1 MKDLLAMGL
10 SPNPRKEALI
20 EALVFSHSNKQQSI
34 IIEDAFMDPIVRNHP
49 AIASEIPR
57 LRFLV
62 ATNLSMKD
70 KAIGHLCI
78 LDTRPQSFGI
88 EKQRLLTEFADT
100 ISDIW
105 MERQSLYRDL
115 RHDGVHMQQS
125 VLGVLRP
132 LLQQL
137 MEDANQIQ
145 QAVNELRSRPA
156 LSASELDSS
165 TSVIE
170 NRIKK
175 FQNNFI
181 LFEFMIN
188 SAIQVV
194 SHAQEHHGMTMSV
207 KLHSK
212 KPLPTESKN
221 TNAHE
226 SDSKYLYDWVLDSWT
241 KSMSQL
247 VYQFSLLSFP
257 VKYNGNEFRNL
268 LQGEE
273 SSMSS
278 AASRQIKTASTCK
291 LTAHSDVLFFCISA
305 LVGHFYCSD
314 SSVPVHIDIGMK
326 SLKSK
331 MPPSLRK
338 AANFNSEL
346 MALSSSAGS
355 LSSQRMDSS
364 FTAGSRFVSK
374 SPNRFK
380 LYIRVGVEK
389 KQVPVSNYVEEY
401 LPKDND
407 TSYHIPPLPRDKR
420 NSIDVLM
427 RQYLQGT
434 CRQVSDRSFQLTVPI
449 FLHQPPLPHLSIST
463 LPSQISYHHP
473 STFSHQKLAPMLELS
488 EEERPKTP
496 EKKFMFMFSRA
507 HSGSR
512 LMQSSSNLVPS
523 HHYADEEND
532 LNHSDDD
539 DSDDSCN
546 LDNKLYPVATDTSGT
561 NGLYRYMLK
570 PTPSQS
576 NLDARSE
583 HQPSSLWNSV
593 VNFFHA
599 SSNSGNAV
607 SPEIHDSG
615 SQPSRSQLNTVNN
628 RITSHNHGLGGGAW
642 FHLPFA
648 GRSLPST
655 INRRILPT
663 SSDNSEYLGTAEQ

>member
-1 MKDLLAMGL
+1 MGL

-20 EALVFSHSNKQQSI
+20 EALVFSQSKKQQSI

-49 AIASEIPR
+49 AIASEEPR

-62 ATNLSMKD
+62 AANLSMKD

-105 MERQSLYRDL
+105 MERQSLYREL
-115 RHDGVHMQQS
+115 RRDGVHMQQS

-145 QAVNELRSRPA
+145 QAVNELRSPA
-156 LSASELDSS
+156 LSASELDFSA
-165 TSVIE
+165 SVIE
-170 NRIKK
+170 NRIKN

-257 VKYNGNEFRNL
+257 VKYHGNEIRNL

-278 AASRQIKTASTCK
+278 AASRQIGTANACK
-291 LTAHSDVLFFCISA
+291 LTAHPDVLFFCITA

-314 SSVPVHIDIGMK
+314 STVPVHIDFGMK

-338 AANFNSEL
+338 AASFNSEL
-346 MALSSSAGS
+346 MAFSSSAGS

-389 KQVPVSNYVEEY
+389 KQVPVPNGVEEN
-401 LPKDND
+401 LPNDND
-407 TSYHIPPLPRDKR
+407 TSYHIPPLPRDMR
-420 NSIDVLM
+420 DSIDVLM

-449 FLHQPPLPHLSIST
+449 FLHRPPLPHLSIPLS
-463 LPSQISYHHP
+463 PSQNSYHHP
-473 STFSHQKLAPMLELS
+473 STNSHPKLAPMLELS
-488 EEERPKTP
+488 EEEHQKTP

-507 HSGSR
+507 LSASR
-512 LMQSSSNLVPS
+512 LMQSSSNLVPN
-523 HHYADEEND
+523 HHNADEEND
-532 LNHSDDD
+532 VNHSDDD

-546 LDNKLYPVATDTSGT
+546 LDNKLYPVVTDTSGT
-561 NGLYRYMLK
+561 NGPYRYMLK

-615 SQPSRSQLNTVNN
+615 SQPSRSQLYTVNN

-642 FHLPFA
+642 FYLPFA

-655 INRRILPT
+655 INRRILPA
-663 SSDNSEYLGTAEQ
+663 SSDNGGTAGQ